1 MYPTKSFCCPG
12 IIDSFHIELLKLSG
26 KNLQYLFFSQY
37 LTASVIIV
45 NLIIEIRDLMN
56 VWLGHQMYKNNFLNT
71 FLTPFVDSRWSLSE
85 AWWISIFQF
94 DVLLKST
101 QRWECELLQEHVA
114 TQTHA
119 PETFQNLDKY
129 DYRWQVG
136 GLHLV
141 CRLLFCCYAH
151 TPSRTGSFPTLAPC
165 FFLVFF

>member
-1 MYPTKSFCCPG
+1 
-12 IIDSFHIELLKLSG
+12 
-26 KNLQYLFFSQY
+26 
-37 LTASVIIV
+37 
-45 NLIIEIRDLMN
+45 MN
-56 VWLGHQMYKNNFLNT
+56 VWLGYQMYKNNFLNT
-71 FLTPFVDSRWSLSE
+71 FLTPFVDSRWFFSTF
-85 AWWISIFQF
+85 WRWRSIFQF

-101 QRWECELLQEHVA
+101 QRWECELLQEHVH

-165 FFLVFF
+165 FFLFFFLNSLYMASGAQNDTCCLCQTIHVWQLNKKPHTLPI